1 MIEESSLKKVLI
13 LGGSRL
19 QVPAIEAAQR
29 LGFSVLCAD
38 RDPDA
43 VGFGVADACSLTS
56 TLDAAAIE
64 RLALEEGASY
74 VITSTSDAPVRVAA
88 LVSENLGLPTG
99 ISYANAV
106 CATQKDSMRL
116 RFAECGIP
124 MPDFRICSTVEEF
137 ESALGHFGYDCIA
150 KPADS
155 AASRGVRLINA
166 ADRRARADLLF
177 KEFASF
183 SRKGVVMVEERVRG
197 FEVSVESMTL
207 GGATTVVSVTDKL
220 TTEPPYFVELGHSE
234 PSRLPVEA
242 QKRICQVAKKVVEA
256 IGIVDGPAHTE
267 IMLTEDGPKVI
278 EMAARLGGDFISSR
292 LVPLSTGV
300 DIVEGSVAVALGLE
314 YDFEPKFSRG
324 SAIRFIT
331 ADRKG
336 VIKKIA
342 IPEGIED
349 AEGVEEVRLY
359 LSVGDSIDAP
369 HSSGDRIGHVVCSG
383 EDALQAAFRAE
394 WVMSNIEVDLG

>member
-292 LVPLSTGV
+292 LVPLSTG
-300 DIVEGSVAVALGLE
+300 
-314 YDFEPKFSRG
+314 
-324 SAIRFIT
+324 IT

-359 LSVGDSIDAP
+359 LSAGDSIDAP